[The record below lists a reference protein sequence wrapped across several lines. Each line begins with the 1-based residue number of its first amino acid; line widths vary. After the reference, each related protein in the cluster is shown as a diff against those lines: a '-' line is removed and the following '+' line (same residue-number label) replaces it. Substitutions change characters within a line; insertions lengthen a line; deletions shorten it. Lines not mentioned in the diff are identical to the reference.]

1 MTGQPSPSANYV
13 LVESLESSIQ
23 RGGNALADVPGLLK
37 RVLAEGAWREFATR
51 RGELVRH
58 ERWSSF
64 VVTPPLAGLGADQAL
79 IDRIVGTD
87 DPDLLRLLREARKG
101 KAGRPA
107 SNSENPKESF
117 EINDTGH
124 ADYLAQRLATGAPDE
139 YAAVQRGEKTINAA
153 AISAGIRR
161 RRIPVRLD
169 SAESAAQTL
178 RTHMPREQQIA
189 LARLLMEN
197 Q

>member
-1 MTGQPSPSANYV
+1 MTSPTPQANFV

-37 RVLAEGAWREFATR
+37 RVLAEDAWREFATR

-58 ERWSSF
+58 ESWSSF
-64 VVTPPLAGLGADQAL
+64 VSTPPLAGLGANQTL

-87 DPDLLRLLREARKG
+87 DPDLLRMLREARKV
-101 KAGRPA
+101 GRGRRTDQLDG
-107 SNSENPKESF
+107 ESPSSVS
-117 EINDTGH
+117 DDSTPRD
-124 ADYLAQRLATGAPDE
+124 ADRLAREAPAE
-139 YAAVQRGEKTINAA
+139 YEAVRRGEKSINAA

-169 SAESAAQTL
+169 SPESAAETL
-178 RTHMPREQQIA
+178 RRHMLPEQRLA
-189 LARLLMEN
+189 LGRLLMDGDGP
-197 Q
+197 